1 MYQLQLT
8 PHNISLNASLNYTH
22 NQTNNN
28 ITQYV
33 GPVLGCNVSFL
44 DKTLRLNTSVSFNQG
59 FVNNLTD
66 LFVGNLRLSLSY
78 TLKEKHCFSLTGN
91 GQLKYKNQ
99 DTTSTYL
106 INSSISYSYT
116 F

>member
-1 MYQLQLT
+1 MVNTMIMYQLQLT

-78 TLKEKHCFSLTGN
+78 TLKEKH
-91 GQLKYKNQ
+91 Y
-99 DTTSTYL
+99 
-106 INSSISYSYT
+106 INSLYRHHMLLRLYDQCGNNSI
-116 F
+116 